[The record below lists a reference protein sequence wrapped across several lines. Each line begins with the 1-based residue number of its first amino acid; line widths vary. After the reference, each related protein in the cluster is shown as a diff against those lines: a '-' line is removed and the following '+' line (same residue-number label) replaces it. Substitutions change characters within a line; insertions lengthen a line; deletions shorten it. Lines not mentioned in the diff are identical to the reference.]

1 MRPRGHRFHIAGV
14 GLFDAMVSL
23 AILSFG
29 MLAMTR
35 FQGRMVAQTTESQS
49 RQTATQLAAEH
60 LSSVLVDVANAPCYT
75 KPQSGTDSGIDTRA
89 LQRRVAAE
97 RRAELAPVKKA
108 MERAEK
114 TVEKLSLE
122 LAKLDA
128 ALGDPALYARDPA
141 KAKQISIERGQLAKK
156 LEQAEDAW
164 LSATDAYESAASE
177 TVLA

>member
-75 KPQSGTDSGIDTRA
+75 KPQSGTCGNAGAQTRTTAWATRVASALPGTVTTAAALNGGADRMTLTITWTGKDSGDTH
-89 LQRRVAAE
+89 
-97 RRAELAPVKKA
+97 
-108 MERAEK
+108 
-114 TVEKLSLE
+114 TLST
-122 LAKLDA
+122 
-128 ALGDPALYARDPA
+128 
-141 KAKQISIERGQLAKK
+141 Q
-156 LEQAEDAW
+156 
-164 LSATDAYESAASE
+164 TD
-177 TVLA
+177 VRP